1 MLQQAAVALLGSGS
15 SSSGLA
21 QTVGLD
27 EIGYR
32 SAETNSD
39 GTVRESSIS
48 IGKRLSRRLYL
59 SYERSLSGALGTLYV
74 FYDIS
79 RRFTFRAQSNEEAS
93 AIDLIFTRR
102 YQSVL
107 PSKRAA
113 LDAAAAQERT
123 EQIQNEAAKRSPA
136 ATPSTQEN
144 QNDIGN

>member
-21 QTVGLD
+21 QSVGLD

-48 IGKRLSRRLYL
+48 IGKRLSRNLYL

-79 RRFTFRAQSNEEAS
+79 RRFTLRAQTNEKAS
-93 AIDLIFTRR
+93 ALDVIFTRR

-107 PSKRAA
+107 PEKRAA
-113 LDAAAAQERT
+113 LEAAAAQERAA
-123 EQIQNEAAKRSPA
+123 QIQVDAARAK
-136 ATPSTQEN
+136 
-144 QNDIGN
+144 